1 MNAVY
6 VVVENGEPYKVA
18 YASFDSAAAAVK
30 ERHREEL
37 EAQLLEA
44 GGGPICTELDVPE
57 NMVTGKTYL
66 YVEKEIHIYI
76 HKLAVLSFH

>member
-18 YASFDSAAAAVK
+18 YASFDSAAAVK
-30 ERHREEL
+30 EKHREEL

-44 GGGPICTELDVPE
+44 GGQKV
-57 NMVTGKTYL
+57 
-66 YVEKEIHIYI
+66 
-76 HKLAVLSFH
+76 SFHRFSAGLGGTLYF

>member
-18 YASFDSAAAAVK
+18 YASFDSAAAVK
-30 ERHREEL
+30 EKHREEL

-57 NMVTGKTYL
+57 NKVTGKTYL

-76 HKLAVLSFH
+76 HKLPVLSFP

>member
-6 VVVENGEPYKVA
+6 VVVENGEPYKIA

-44 GGGPICTELDVPE
+44 AGGPICTELDVPE

-76 HKLAVLSFH
+76 YKLPVLSF